1 MRHLAGRGSADEQP
15 ALAPPSPD
23 PDPPRLGQIVAN
35 PWVAT
40 GGGAAILGLIGVGL
54 GATQPYFLFA
64 AAQIAIVVIAVLAQG
79 LLAGY
84 AGQPA
89 FAGAAFYA
97 VGAYTMA
104 WAMSHHWF
112 WLLALGAGLGMGL
125 SAGLVAGLP
134 ALRVRGAY
142 LVVISVALVFIT
154 QDTLLGIQQSLEE
167 IGSFVVTRPAF
178 IASDLSFYYFCAGLA
193 LAVIVLTFNLVRT
206 RSGRALRAL
215 RSAEEVAAIFGIH
228 EGWTRAWVYM
238 LNGLLTALAGALQ
251 ALQVGSVNVTSFDL
265 SLSVVFLAA
274 VVCGGLGRLGGNLA
288 AAIGVGVLTA
298 VLDDLLPSTLAAVN
312 LAEVV
317 PVLLSALVI
326 VMGWTRMVRGTKHD
340 HA

>member
-1 MRHLAGRGSADEQP
+1 MKHLASRGPADDQP
-15 ALAPPSPD
+15 ALISPG
-23 PDPPRLGQIVAN
+23 PALGPPRLLRIAAN

-40 GGGAAILGLIGVGL
+40 GGAGAVLILL
-54 GATQPYFLFA
+54 GIVLDVTQPYFLFA
-64 AAQIAIVVIAVLAQG
+64 AAQIAILVIAVLAQG

-104 WAMSHHWF
+104 WSMSHHVF
-112 WLLALGAGLGMGL
+112 WLLCLAASLGMGL
-125 SAGLVAGLP
+125 VAGLVAGLP
-134 ALRVRGAY
+134 AARVRGSY
-142 LVVISVALVFIT
+142 LVVISVSLVFIT

-167 IGSFVVTRPAF
+167 IGSFVVARPGG
-178 IASDLSFYYFCAGLA
+178 IASDLAFYYFCAGLA
-193 LAVIVLTFNLVRT
+193 LAVVVLTFNLVRT
-206 RSGRALRAL
+206 RGGRALRAL
-215 RSAEEVAAIFGIH
+215 RSAEAVAAIFGIN
-228 EGWTRAWVYM
+228 EGWTRTWIYM

-274 VVCGGLGRLGGNLA
+274 VVCGGLGRLGGVLIG
-288 AAIGVGVLTA
+288 AILVGLLTA
-298 VLDDLLPSTLAAVN
+298 VLDDLLPSSLADVN
-312 LAEVV
+312 LAEVI

-326 VMGWTRMVRGTKHD
+326 VMGWTR
-340 HA
+340 